1 MGVAMDVISWT
12 CLLLGG
18 GFCIVGGV
26 GLLRL
31 PDFYSRMH
39 ANGLTDTLGAGLIL
53 IGLMFQ
59 TVEPLVLIKLILI
72 LLFLFFTSPTAGY
85 ALARAAF
92 SHGLTPQLHEQEFS
106 EGLREGDLSIPMTS
120 PRPAA
125 EEPDGLD

>member
-1 MGVAMDVISWT
+1 MSVVVDVISWT

-18 GFCIVGGV
+18 GFCIVGGI

-59 TVEPLVLIKLILI
+59 TIELLVLIKLILI

-92 SHGLTPQLHEQEFS
+92 SHGLTPRLHDQEFK
-106 EGLREGDLSIPMTS
+106 EELREGDLPITILS
-120 PRPAA
+120 PPPAV